1 MGNCS
6 CLERPKK
13 VTAWDHDD
21 DNNGGMKVKIR
32 MTKGYLRRLR
42 EIMSMGVVAAA
53 EHRQAVEAHHSKP
66 PPKLGTI
73 REDDFDE

>member
-1 MGNCS
+1 VD
-6 CLERPKK
+6 ED
-13 VTAWDHDD
+13 VIT
-21 DNNGGMKVKIR
+21 
-32 MTKGYLRRLR
+32 
-42 EIMSMGVVAAA
+42 EIMSMGVVSVA